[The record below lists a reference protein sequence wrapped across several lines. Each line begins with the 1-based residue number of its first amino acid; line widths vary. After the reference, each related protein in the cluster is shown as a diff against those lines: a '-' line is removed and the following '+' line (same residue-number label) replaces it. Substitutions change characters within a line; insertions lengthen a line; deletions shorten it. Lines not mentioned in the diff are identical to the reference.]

1 MRYEGQ
7 AFELTV
13 PVPNGKLN
21 QLNIS
26 HLPELFESEHES
38 TYGHRY
44 PGDKNVQIVN
54 LRTTGKLESN
64 FRRNIDVNK
73 MQEYNTRKT
82 FKNNDRKAY
91 FGKNF
96 GYINTPVINRWDLTQ
111 KPHNGP
117 IIVEEYENT
126 IVIPPDSNMRL
137 DDFGNILIEIK
148 NKN

>member
-1 MRYEGQ
+1 M
-7 AFELTV
+7 
-13 PVPNGKLN
+13 
-21 QLNIS
+21 
-26 HLPELFESEHES
+26 FESEHES

-73 MQEYNTRKT
+73 MQEYSTRKT